1 MISFKKSLH
10 LVHSGGIM
18 AFATNVRILTHTSR
32 GETRKN
38 MANIKSSAKR
48 ALLIEKTTAKNRS
61 ARSLMKTNIKKFD
74 AAVEENDKK
83 AAEETYAAAV
93 KTVDRAATKHLI
105 HKNKAAHR
113 KSAMTRKLNA
123 MDSK

>member
-1 MISFKKSLH
+1 
-10 LVHSGGIM
+10 
-18 AFATNVRILTHTSR
+18 
-32 GETRKN
+32 

-48 ALLIEKTTAKNRS
+48 ALLIEKATAKNRS

-74 AAVEENDKK
+74 SAVEGKDKK
-83 AAEETYAAAV
+83 AAEESYKDAV
-93 KTVDRAATKHLI
+93 KTVDRAATKNLI